1 MNQWTMNKKEDQNQP
16 ALKQH
21 RKFLI
26 SRMISLQIVALSIIA
41 VVIGITGIYL
51 FRDSVY
57 GNVSKSSSVICSSI
71 KNYCESSVS
80 KTSRS
85 SEDIM
90 KDEHISFILDQA
102 GAETGMSIFLFDQN
116 GECIVCSENSGAEPD
131 KTVMPASLVSE
142 MKNKGEIVSDE
153 KGIFNTKNTMP
164 AVSKGISISVTEK
177 NGDSTDYYLFTNT
190 FTDDVEHFTRMILIA
205 GCASV
210 IPVLI
215 LYAIFIRNFTLKY
228 FVGPEESITRVIR
241 NCAKGDFSETLNP
254 EDFSTPYYQENVNSL
269 NQIINN
275 LKSTGEQQSQ
285 FVSNVSHE
293 LRTPMTIISGYINGI
308 LDGTVPKE
316 KRTEYLYI
324 ISQEMQRLKILVSS
338 MLNLTKYDNGT
349 IQIKR
354 EVFPINDLIFRT
366 FLMFENRLEK
376 RNITVE
382 GLDCDTLY
390 VYGDRDLIGQVI
402 YNLAENAVKFVDT
415 GGTIT
420 ITLEET
426 KDASLFSIRNTGPG
440 IPKDELPKIFG
451 RFYKSDFSRSH
462 DKTGLGLGLDII
474 RKILRLHDAQISVSS
489 EENVFTEF
497 SVSFPKKSDAQD

>member
-1 MNQWTMNKKEDQNQP
+1 MNQWTMNKNEDQKLP
-16 ALKQH
+16 ALIKH

-26 SRMISLQIVALSIIA
+26 SRMIALQIVALSIIA
-41 VVIGITGIYL
+41 VAIGITGIYL

-57 GNVSKSSSVICSSI
+57 GNVSKSSSVICNSI
-71 KNYCESSVS
+71 KNYCEGSVS

-85 SEDIM
+85 SQAVME
-90 KDEHISFILDQA
+90 DEHISYIIDQA
-102 GAETGMSIFLFDQN
+102 GAETGMSIFLFNQE
-116 GECIVCSENSGAEPD
+116 GECIVCSGNSGVEPD
-131 KTVMPASLVSE
+131 KTAMSASLIADVR
-142 MKNKGEIVSDE
+142 KDGEIVSDV
-153 KGIFNTKNTMP
+153 KGIFNTKNAMP
-164 AVSKGISISVTEK
+164 AVSKGLLVSITEK
-177 NGDSTDYYLFTNT
+177 NGTSTDYYLFTNT
-190 FTDDVEHFTRMILIA
+190 FTDDIEHFTRMTLIV
-205 GCASV
+205 GSISV
-210 IPVLI
+210 ITMLA
-215 LYAIFIRNFTLKY
+215 LYAVFISRFTLKY
-228 FVGPEESITRVIR
+228 FIGPEEAITRVIR
-241 NCAKGDFSETLNP
+241 KCAKGDFSETLNP
-254 EDFSTPYYQENVNSL
+254 EDFSASYYQENINSL

-285 FVSNVSHE
+285 FISNVSHE

-420 ITLEET
+420 ITLEDT
-426 KDASLFSIRNTGPG
+426 KDASLFSIRNTGSG